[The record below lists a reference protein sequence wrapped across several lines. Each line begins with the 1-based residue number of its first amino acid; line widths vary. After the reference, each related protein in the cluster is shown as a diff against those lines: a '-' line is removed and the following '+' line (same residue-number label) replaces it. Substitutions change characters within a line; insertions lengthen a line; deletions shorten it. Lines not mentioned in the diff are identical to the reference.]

1 MAKHSIE
8 DRLYDLEG
16 EEDQSQSLEWEM
28 VRITQRSRQ
37 GELRR
42 DQTKPTNPIVSQI
55 TDKGRKKK
63 NLPRI
68 RKEKDH
74 LTDFATLAEIW
85 KEVSNSFSLT
95 VFDFVTFAQKLIFF
109 SLIPKSFQLG
119 YFCL

>member
-1 MAKHSIE
+1 MGNGKNHSKKQTRRIE
-8 DRLYDLEG
+8 KRSDKTNKSNCFTDYR
-16 EEDQSQSLEWEM
+16 
-28 VRITQRSRQ
+28 QR
-37 GELRR
+37 E
-42 DQTKPTNPIVSQI
+42 
-55 TDKGRKKK
+55 KKK
-63 NLPRI
+63 KSAKNQ
-68 RKEKDH
+68 KGKDH